1 MFKLCITLFF
11 FPSFFFLLASFAF
24 IVSKNALFLL
34 SACSIVDFTVKIHTL
49 RGLLYLFII

>member
-11 FPSFFFLLASFAF
+11 FPSFFFLLAKFDF
-24 IVSKNALFLL
+24 IFIKNALFLI
-34 SACSIVDFTVKIHTL
+34 SACIIVDFTVKIHTL